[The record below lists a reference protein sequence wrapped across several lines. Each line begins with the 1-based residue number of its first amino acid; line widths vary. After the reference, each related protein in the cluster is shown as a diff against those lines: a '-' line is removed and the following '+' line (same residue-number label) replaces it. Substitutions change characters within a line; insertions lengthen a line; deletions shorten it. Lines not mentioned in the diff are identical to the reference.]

1 MGACRST
8 AAAGRQDKLTAEA
21 RRAIVRSG
29 TLKTAPRTGDMVI
42 GYLRRAETPIQQRS
56 RRIKDANPRLSRP
69 VDAARARHSAHH
81 HRFSLSAARQRQA
94 ARHAARGLQ
103 LFSLIGVA
111 GILELVGGIL
121 ILIGLWTRPTAFIL
135 SGEMAFAYFIAHAG
149 SNFLPLLNGGELA
162 VIYCFVFLYFAFAG
176 AGAFSID
183 HARKG
188 AGS

>member
-1 MGACRST
+1 MQTPAF
-8 AAAGRQDKLTAEA
+8 L
-21 RRAIVRSG
+21 
-29 TLKTAPRTGDMVI
+29 APWTPRVLGILRIVI
-42 GYLRRAETPIQQRS
+42 GFLFLQ
-56 RRIKDANPRLSRP
+56 
-69 VDAARARHSAHH
+69 HGSAKLLGIPHVAM
-81 HRFSLSAARQRQA
+81 FD
-94 ARHAARGLQ
+94 GLQ

-188 AGS
+188 ASS

>member
-1 MGACRST
+1 MQTPAF
-8 AAAGRQDKLTAEA
+8 L
-21 RRAIVRSG
+21 
-29 TLKTAPRTGDMVI
+29 APWTPRVLGILRIVI
-42 GYLRRAETPIQQRS
+42 GFLFLQ
-56 RRIKDANPRLSRP
+56 
-69 VDAARARHSAHH
+69 HGSAKLLGMPHVAM
-81 HRFSLSAARQRQA
+81 FD
-94 ARHAARGLQ
+94 GLQ

-121 ILIGLWTRPTAFIL
+121 ILIGLCTRFTAFIL